1 MEPISWTTME
11 FEAKERHPDW
21 VWTAGLVFGIAAAI
35 SIFYG
40 NLFFGIFLVIAG
52 FLLIWA
58 AIRPPKPLTIS
69 IEDDVVRVNDDTV
82 VYARIKK
89 FWIDETAKPDKLLLL
104 VRGGLSP
111 VMAFTLDGV
120 TTEQVRTALKAKEI
134 PEEFIRESTG
144 VKIAER
150 LGL

>member
-69 IEDDVVRVNDDTV
+69 IEDEVVRVNDDTV

>member
-1 MEPISWTTME
+1 ME
-11 FEAKERHPDW
+11 FEAKDRHPDW
-21 VWTAGLVFGIAAAI
+21 VWTAGLVFGIAATI
-35 SIFYG
+35 SIFYD
-40 NLFFGIFLVIAG
+40 NLFFGIFLVVAG
-52 FLLIWA
+52 ILIIMG
-58 AIRPPKPLTIS
+58 AIRAPKQLTIS
-69 IEDDVVRVNDDTV
+69 IEEKMIRVNDDTI
-82 VYARIKK
+82 VYERVKR

-111 VMAFTLDGV
+111 VMAFSLEGV
-120 TTEQVRTALKAKEI
+120 TAEAVRTALSAKEI

>member
-1 MEPISWTTME
+1 METISWTTME
-11 FEAKERHPDW
+11 FEEKDRHPDW
-21 VWTAGLVFGIAAAI
+21 VWTAGLVFGIAATI

-40 NLFFGIFLVIAG
+40 NLFFGIFLVVAG
-52 FLLIWA
+52 FLVIMS
-58 AIRPPKPLTIS
+58 AIRAPKSLTIS
-69 IEDDVVRVNDDTV
+69 IEEKIIRVNEDTLA
-82 VYARIKK
+82 YERIKR

-111 VMAFTLDGV
+111 VMAFTLEGV
-120 TTEQVRTALKAKEI
+120 TAEAVRTALKTKEI

>member
-69 IEDDVVRVNDDTV
+69 IEEDVVRINEDTV